1 MKMGSKTICLHGVL
15 VLALATALSSAWG
28 AEPPVAVVN
37 GTAIPARLMERNVKA
52 NVAQGQADSPQL
64 RNALKEELI
73 ARELM
78 VQEAIKRGLDKKA
91 EADDVVFAMRQNF
104 LIDTLMQEEMNQNPI
119 TDAELKAE
127 YDRQVKELA
136 NKDAQQY
143 QLAIIVQ
150 ETEEQARAVM
160 AALKSGQSFESQA
173 KAKSIDPSKERGGVL
188 DWLLTEQ
195 LTPGISNVVVNL
207 STGTVSAAP
216 IQVGPYWHVVKL
228 LGKRAYKVPSFEESK
243 AILQTTVF
251 QMRRT
256 ALLQKLQWAAKIKR

>member
-1 MKMGSKTICLHGVL
+1 MSSKTIFLHGAL
-15 VLALATALSSAWG
+15 GLALTTAMSFAWG
-28 AEPPVAVVN
+28 AEPAVAVVN
-37 GTAIPARLMERNVKA
+37 GTAISARLMERNIKA

-64 RNALKEELI
+64 RSALREELI

-91 EADDVVFAMRQNF
+91 EADDVVYVMRQNF
-104 LIDTLMQEEMNQNPI
+104 LIDVLMQEEMREHPI
-119 TDAELKAE
+119 TETELKAE

-143 QLAIIVQ
+143 QLAVIVQ
-150 ETEEQARAVM
+150 ESEEQARAAM

-195 LTPGISNVVVNL
+195 MTPAISNVVVNL
-207 STGTVSAAP
+207 STGAVSAAP

-228 LGKRAYKVPSFEESK
+228 LGKRAYQVPSFEESR
-243 AILQTTVF
+243 AVLQTTVF
-251 QMRRT
+251 QMRRAT
-256 ALLQKLQWAAKIKR
+256 LLQKLQHAAKIKR